1 MLSVGFDAHYLVR
14 ITKPG
19 LAPQWRLPELQYVKM
34 LIQDTVHYNTTMLES
49 VEEFRRLLPSG
60 GHQVH
65 IDDGELG
72 HEGPY
77 TVALFHQLE
86 CLDVISRAY
95 RTKSYPGEL
104 ERHCLNY
111 LRQSILCIA
120 DNRLESVRS
129 PVGPR

>member
-1 MLSVGFDAHYLVR
+1 MRVVKS
-14 ITKPG
+14 G
-19 LAPQWRLPELQYVKM
+19 LAPQWRLPELPYVKM
-34 LIQDTVHYNTTMLES
+34 LIQDTVHYNTTRQDSKEDYA
-49 VEEFRRLLPSG
+49 RLLPSG

-65 IDDGELG
+65 IDDGD
-72 HEGPY
+72 HAGPY
-77 TVALFHQLE
+77 TVALFHQLR
-86 CLDVISRAY
+86 CLDIISQGY
-95 RTKSYPGEL
+95 RTQTYPGEL